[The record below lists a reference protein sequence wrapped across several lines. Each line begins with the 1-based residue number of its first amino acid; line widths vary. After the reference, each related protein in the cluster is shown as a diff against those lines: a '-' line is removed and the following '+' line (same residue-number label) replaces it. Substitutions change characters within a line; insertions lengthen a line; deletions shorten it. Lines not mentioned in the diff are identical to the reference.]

1 VWELE
6 RTKFER
12 PLEAMFTPF
21 PSPDA
26 PEPLRFSI
34 TGTIVT
40 WEPFERWLR
49 MGIRNFWLAPGV
61 SVVDL
66 APGVKVTVK
75 GHQDDLSGRWIV
87 TGLSVP

>member
-1 VWELE
+1 
-6 RTKFER
+6 
-12 PLEAMFTPF
+12 
-21 PSPDA
+21 
-26 PEPLRFSI
+26 
-34 TGTIVT
+34 
-40 WEPFERWLR
+40 